1 MSYTTLLF
9 DLDGTLVDSVAD
21 LATAVNLL
29 RGELELPPL
38 LLPAVREFVGDGA
51 RELVRRALPEG
62 LFEERQL
69 QRFLLL
75 YGEHLADQ
83 TSVYPGIRELLN
95 LYSPASLA
103 IVTNKPLALTLRLLE
118 LLELKECF
126 AAVIGGDSA
135 PVKKPSPVPVRMA
148 LHRLGRP
155 ATGAIMIGDHHTDLR
170 AGHGAGVATCF
181 CAWGLGHDDG
191 LFPDLRAA
199 TVAELAQLL
208 K

>member
-9 DLDGTLVDSVAD
+9 DLDGPLVDSVAD

-29 RGELELPPL
+29 RAELGLPPL
-38 LLPAVREFVGDGA
+38 LPVTVRELVGDGA

-62 LFEERQL
+62 VFAEARL

-83 TSVYPGIRELLN
+83 TMVYPGIRELLQIFP
-95 LYSPASLA
+95 PASLA
-103 IVTNKPLALTLRLLE
+103 VVTNKPLGLTLRLLE
-118 LLELKECF
+118 RLDLGDRF
-126 AAVIGGDSA
+126 GAVIGGDSCA
-135 PVKKPSPVPVRMA
+135 VKKPSPVPIRLA

-155 ATGAIMIGDHHTDLR
+155 TAGALMIGDHHTDLR

-191 LFPDLRAA
+191 LIPDLRAA
-199 TVAELAQLL
+199 TVAELAALL
-208 K
+208 A